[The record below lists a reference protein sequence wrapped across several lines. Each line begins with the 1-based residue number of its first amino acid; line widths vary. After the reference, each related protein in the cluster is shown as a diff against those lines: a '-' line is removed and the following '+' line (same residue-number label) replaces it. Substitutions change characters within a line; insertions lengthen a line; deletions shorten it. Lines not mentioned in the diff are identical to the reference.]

1 MTDIL
6 ELIGDDD
13 DIEIIDVTD
22 ADFEDLD
29 ESEAIEE
36 VSAVVVID
44 DDQMSEMKAR
54 ELTNAIKAA
63 AEATYVLLARAH
75 HGKAYKA
82 LGYGTWAE
90 YVNTEFEISTQRSYQ
105 LLNLS
110 STIKAIESAAP
121 EGTQIKLTEAQ
132 ARDIKRELPFIT
144 SKIAEETADLDKD
157 AAAEKIDA
165 IVESAREQKKLDDA
179 AIAIKEKGL
188 EEAQEDGYRAGL
200 EAGADA
206 ILEADGFDLSGED
219 DPDDDDG
226 WGQDSGS
233 NSNGEPSISPQL
245 AMDLHNLVN
254 VLAGATAL
262 PDARDIVNSVPES
275 KRSDIREQARRA
287 EEWLQGFNAL
297 VEEWD

>member
-13 DIEIIDVTD
+13 DVEIIDVTD
-22 ADFEDLD
+22 ADFDDLVD
-29 ESEAIEE
+29 EAEL
-36 VSAVVVID
+36 VIAD

-82 LGYGTWAE
+82 LGYKTWAD
-90 YVNTEFEISTQRSYQ
+90 YVTAEFEISTQRSYQ
-105 LLNLS
+105 LLNLNN
-110 STIKAIESAAP
+110 TIEQIAAAAP
-121 EGTQIKLTEAQ
+121 EGTPVKLTEAQ

-144 SKIAEETADLDKD
+144 SQIAEETADLDTD
-157 AAAEKIDA
+157 AASKKIDA
-165 IVESAREQKKLDDA
+165 IVEAAREQKKLDDD

-206 ILEADGFDLSGED
+206 ILESDGFDLSGED
-219 DPDDDDG
+219 EPEEDTG
-226 WGQDSGS
+226 WGQDTASS
-233 NSNGEPSISPQL
+233 NSGEPSLTPQL

-262 PDARDIVNSVPES
+262 PDARDLANSIPES
-275 KRSDIREQARRA
+275 KRKDIREQARRA
-287 EEWLQGFNAL
+287 EEWLQGFNSL
-297 VEEWD
+297 IEEWD